1 MEVRI
6 RSASDTTARFL
17 ADIPF
22 RPEVIE
28 SIIPTLS
35 NWGVFTSNNSLADS
49 KDMVGQF
56 VDDGEKAYFEIIV
69 SSED

>member
-6 RSASDTTARFL
+6 RSANDTTSRLL

-22 RPEVIE
+22 RPDVID
-28 SIIPTLS
+28 SLIPTLGG
-35 NWGVFTSNNSLADS
+35 WGVFTNTHSLAGED
-49 KDMVGQF
+49 DLTGQF

-69 SSED
+69 GPEE

>member
-6 RSASDTTARFL
+6 RSANDTTSRLL

-22 RPEVIE
+22 RPDVID
-28 SIIPTLS
+28 SVIPTIGG
-35 NWGVFTSNNSLADS
+35 WGVFTSEHSLATVSDLT
-49 KDMVGQF
+49 GQF

-69 SSED
+69 GLEE